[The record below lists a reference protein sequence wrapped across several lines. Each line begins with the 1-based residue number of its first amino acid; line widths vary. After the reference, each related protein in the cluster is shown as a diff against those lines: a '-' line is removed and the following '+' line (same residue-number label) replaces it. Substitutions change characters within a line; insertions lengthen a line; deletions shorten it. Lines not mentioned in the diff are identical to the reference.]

1 MTPGNM
7 PPFNITRA
15 AHAEFRVTDLGRAR
29 AFYVDALGFIE
40 VDSSPERLYLGGLEE
55 RDKYGLVLTLA
66 ASPGVSHI
74 AFRVAAQGD
83 LEALAALHAA
93 HGLPVRWVEADSD
106 ERGQGRALR
115 VQDPSGLPIEFF
127 HEIEQRDRLLQ
138 RFDLYRG
145 AHIMRVDHFNCQVPD
160 VQAAYDWWTQDL
172 GFFCSEYT
180 VTDPPVP
187 SASEATR
194 EDQPLDRPPVSD
206 GLWAAWLHRKQS
218 VHDLALM
225 NGLGP
230 RLHHV
235 GLWLQ
240 DTASVLRACD
250 ILAALGLSAA
260 IERGPGR
267 HGLSNAFFLYLR
279 DPDLNRIELYT
290 SDYLIPDPDFAPIRW
305 TLSDPRRATFWGHAP
320 PRSWFDEASLVEDV
334 HTGQLLPTREPRFAG
349 RPQHVT

>member
-1 MTPGNM
+1 M
-7 PPFNITRA
+7 PRNFNITRA

-40 VDSSPERLYLGGLEE
+40 VESTPDRLYLGGLEE
-55 RDKYGLVLTLA
+55 RDRYGLVLTRAESAGL
-66 ASPGVSHI
+66 SHL
-74 AFRVAAQGD
+74 AFRVASPED
-83 LEALAALHAA
+83 LDALAALHSA
-93 HGLPVRWVEADSD
+93 HGLPTRWVEADRD

-127 HEIEQRDRLLQ
+127 HHIEQRERLLQ

-145 AHIMRVDHFNCQVPD
+145 AHVMRVDHFNCQVPD
-160 VQAAYDWWTQDL
+160 VQAAYDWWNGAL
-172 GFFCSEYT
+172 RFECSEYT
-180 VTDPPVP
+180 VADPVP
-187 SASEATR
+187 G
-194 EDQPLDRPPVSD
+194 DPDR
-206 GLWAAWLHRKQS
+206 LWAAWLHRKQN

-225 NGLGP
+225 NGIGP

-235 GLWLQ
+235 GFWLQ

-250 ILAALGLSAA
+250 LLAALGRVDC

-279 DPDLNRIELYT
+279 DPDHNRIELYT
-290 SDYLIPDPDFAPIRW
+290 SDYLIPDPDFVPIRW

-320 PRSWFDEASLVEDV
+320 PRSWFDEASQVEDI
-334 HTGQLLPTREPRFAG
+334 HTRQLLPVREPLLAG
-349 RPQHVT
+349 RPQHLT